1 MFLSR
6 IELKVC
12 NMSPN
17 GFLTS
22 SQLSERYQR
31 TQRTLARWIKN
42 PPDDFPRPIRLNGR
56 NLRPQEKIENW
67 ERQLASKATR
77 AV

>member
-1 MFLSR
+1 
-6 IELKVC
+6 
-12 NMSPN
+12 MSAN

-22 SQLSERYQR
+22 SQLGERYQR

-42 PPDDFPRPIRLNGR
+42 PPQGFPQPVKLNGR
-56 NLRPQEKIENW
+56 NLWPQEKIENW
-67 ERQLASKATR
+67 ERSLASKVTE